1 MGFTGVIRFYN
12 ARDIH
17 VSMEE
22 LGMFKQGKAT
32 MKLLLLT
39 VLMLGAAGAARAQS
53 TGTLRGTITDAQGAV
68 TPGVSIVVRNQ
79 ATGAER
85 TIVSDASGVY
95 VAASLPPG
103 LYRVEAQLQGFQTQ
117 SKDVDIDVAQTVVV
131 DMKLGVAGLAE
142 QVSVVGS
149 TPVIDTATS
158 SVGQVIT
165 QRTVQEIPLNGRHF
179 VDLGLLIPGS
189 ITPPQ
194 NGFLSAPL
202 RGQGS
207 FAFNTAGNRE
217 DTVNFMINGVNLN
230 DPAQNQITFQPSINT
245 VSEFKVDN
253 STFSAEYGRN
263 SGAIVNIATRSGANA
278 VHGEAFEYFRDN
290 SLDSRNFFNA
300 EPAPQSTFRR
310 NQFGAN
316 FGGPIVK
323 NKTFFF
329 GTYEGLRQ
337 RQGIDIN
344 SGVLSDAQ
352 RAAVTDP
359 ISRRLLALIP
369 TTNATGAAG
378 EARFLG
384 SATAPVD
391 IDQFTGDLR
400 HNVSNADAVH
410 WYYAWQRDQRGEPTL
425 QGNTVPGFGDTRHS
439 HRQIMTLNETH
450 IFRSNLV
457 NEARFGFNRID
468 ITFDPNTKLNPTD
481 YGINDG
487 VSTPIG
493 IPQIAIVGVGLNF
506 GGPSGFPQGRTDTSF
521 VFSDTATY
529 LRGSQA
535 IKLGGEFR
543 RILNDNFTS
552 DTGLFQ
558 FGSLAGFQTGLGNN
572 FSITLGDRP
581 SDVRQ
586 SAVGLF
592 VQDTVQASPT
602 LSLDLGLR
610 YDGIMGPTE
619 TAGRYV
625 VFDAPT
631 GSLVQ
636 TNNPYSTGH
645 NFQPRVGAVWTPSKD
660 GRSVVRGAYAVM
672 VDMPVAN
679 VVSITSGNPPLATP
693 LTFAGNIRL
702 DSAAAT
708 ALASGLAPQSVDPNF
723 QSGRM
728 QTWNVNFE
736 QQIGPALGVMVGYFG
751 SHGDRLRIT
760 RNINQFVNGVR
771 PFPTVSRSSAILPGN
786 ALGNIVETDSL
797 GWSNYKGLW
806 LTANERPFKG
816 LQFNASYTL
825 SKSTDTNSLSTQ
837 TIVVQDSNNIADSE
851 GPSDYDV
858 RHRFVISAIYDLPFK
873 GNRVVEGWQFGLVTQ
888 AQTGSPVNVV
898 TALGNLTGVVNT
910 LRPDLIGDP
919 TIVGSP
925 TQWFNSTTCDLRIA
939 TGAGSCGAGA
949 VFALPVNAAGV
960 FHFGNLGR
968 NAILG
973 PGFGNTDFSVI
984 KNLAVAGS
992 ARVQFRIEVFN
1003 LFNQA
1008 NLGLP
1013 GRIAA
1018 VGSTSLGVITNTR
1031 FPTGDSGSARQVQF
1045 ALKVL
1050 F

>member
-1 MGFTGVIRFYN
+1 MSKRWQTVVGLFV
-12 ARDIH
+12 
-17 VSMEE
+17 
-22 LGMFKQGKAT
+22 
-32 MKLLLLT
+32 LT
-39 VLMLGAAGAARAQS
+39 ALVLGAAATARAQS

-68 TPGVSIVVRNQ
+68 MPGVSIVIRNQ
-79 ATGAER
+79 ATGVER
-85 TIVSDASGVY
+85 TIASDSSGAY

-103 LYRVEAQLQGFQTQ
+103 LYRVEAQLQGFQSQ
-117 SKDVDIDVAQTVVV
+117 SKDVQVDVALTVVV
-131 DMKLGVAGLAE
+131 DMKLGVAGVAE
-142 QVSVVGS
+142 QVNVTGS

-158 SVGQVIT
+158 SVGQVIS

-217 DTVNFMINGVNLN
+217 DTINFMINGVNLN

-263 SGAIVNIATRSGANA
+263 SGAIVNIATRSGANDI
-278 VHGEAFEYFRDN
+278 HGEAFEYFRDTA
-290 SLDSRNFFNA
+290 LDSRNFFNA
-300 EPAPQSTFRR
+300 EPVPQSTFRR

-344 SGVLSDAQ
+344 SGVLSDAE

-369 TTNATGAAG
+369 TANATGAAG

-391 IDQFTGDLR
+391 IDQFTGDVR
-400 HNVSNADAVH
+400 HNVNNADSVH
-410 WYYAWQRDQRGEPTL
+410 WYYAFQRDLRGEPTL
-425 QGNTVPGFGDTRHS
+425 QLNTIPGFGDTRHS

-450 IFRSNLV
+450 IFKSNLV

-468 ITFDPNTKLNPTD
+468 ITFDPNAKLNPTD

-487 VSTPIG
+487 VTTAIG
-493 IPQIAIVGVGLNF
+493 LPQITIVGVGLNF
-506 GGPSGFPQGRTDTSF
+506 GGPSNFPQGRTDTSF

-529 LRGSQA
+529 LRGNQA

-552 DTGLFQ
+552 DTGTFQ

-581 SDVRQ
+581 SNVRQ
-586 SAVGLF
+586 SALGLF
-592 VQDTVQASPT
+592 VQDSVQASPT

-619 TAGRYV
+619 TQGRYV
-625 VFDAPT
+625 VFDASS
-631 GSLVQ
+631 GALVQ
-636 TNNPYSTGH
+636 TSNPYSTGH

-660 GRSVVRGAYAVM
+660 GRSVIRGAYAVM

-679 VVSITSGNPPLATP
+679 VVSATSANPPLAVP

-708 ALASGLAPQSVDPNF
+708 ALASGLAPTSVDPNF
-723 QSGRM
+723 KSGRM

-771 PFPTVSRSSAILPGN
+771 PFPTISRTSAILPGN

-806 LTANERPFKG
+806 VTANERPFKG

-825 SKSTDTNSLSTQ
+825 SKSEDTNSLSNGGSAS
-837 TIVVQDSNNIADSE
+837 IVVQDSNNIADSY
-851 GPSDYDV
+851 GPSDFDV
-858 RHRFVISAIYDLPFK
+858 RHRFVINAIYDLPFK
-873 GNRVVEGWQFGLVTQ
+873 GNRAVEGWQLGVITQ
-888 AQTGSPVNVV
+888 AQTGSPVNLVV
-898 TALGNLTGVVNT
+898 AGGTFNGVANSV
-910 LRPDLIGDP
+910 RPDLIGDAS
-919 TIVGSP
+919 ILGSA
-925 TQWFNSTTCDLRIA
+925 TRWFNNTVCDPSR
-939 TGAGSCGAGA
+939 GACAAGT
-949 VFALPVNAAGV
+949 VFALPVNALGAV
-960 FHFGNLGR
+960 NHFGNLSR

-984 KNLAVAGS
+984 KNLALVGG
-992 ARVQFRIEVFN
+992 ARLQFRVEIFN

-1013 GRIAA
+1013 GRIVAA
-1018 VGSTSLGVITNTR
+1018 GSTSFGVITNTR
-1031 FPTGDSGSARQVQF
+1031 FPTGDSGSARQVQL

>member
-1 MGFTGVIRFYN
+1 MLKRWQTVVGLVVL
-12 ARDIH
+12 AAL
-17 VSMEE
+17 V
-22 LGMFKQGKAT
+22 LGT
-32 MKLLLLT
+32 
-39 VLMLGAAGAARAQS
+39 AGRARAQS

-68 TPGVSIVVRNQ
+68 VPGVSVVVRNQ

-85 TIVSDASGVY
+85 TTVSDSSGAY

-103 LYRVEAQLQGFQTQ
+103 PYRVEAQLQGFQTQ
-117 SKDVDIDVAQTVVV
+117 NKDVDVDVAQTVVV
-131 DMKLGVAGLAE
+131 DLKLGVAGVAE
-142 QVSVVGS
+142 QVSVTGS

-263 SGAIVNIATRSGANA
+263 SGAIVNIATRSGAND

-300 EPAPQSTFRR
+300 EPLPQSTFRR

-316 FGGPIVK
+316 LGGPIVK

-352 RAAVTDP
+352 RANVTDP
-359 ISRRLLALIP
+359 LARRLLPLIP
-369 TTNATGAAG
+369 TANATGAAG
-378 EARFLG
+378 EARFVG

-391 IDQFTGDLR
+391 IDQFTGDVR

-425 QGNTVPGFGDTRHS
+425 QGNTISGFGDTRHS

-450 IFRSNLV
+450 VFRSNLV

-468 ITFDPNTKLNPTD
+468 ITFDPNAKLNPTD
-481 YGINDG
+481 YGVNDG
-487 VSTPIG
+487 VSTAIG
-493 IPQIAIVGVGLNF
+493 LPQISIVGVGLNF

-529 LRGSQA
+529 LRGSQS
-535 IKLGGEFR
+535 IKLGGEVR

-558 FGSLAGFQTGLGNN
+558 YGSLGAFQTGVLPPGVSNN

-592 VQDTVQASPT
+592 VQDTLQAT
-602 LSLDLGLR
+602 TALSFDLGLR
-610 YDGIMGPTE
+610 YDGITGPTE
-619 TAGRYV
+619 TQGRYV
-625 VFDAPT
+625 VFDA
-631 GSLVQ
+631 GSGALVQ
-636 TNNPYSTGH
+636 TNDPYKTS
-645 NFQPRVGAVWTPSKD
+645 NNLQPRVGMVWTPSKD
-660 GRSVVRGAYAVM
+660 GRSVIRGAYAVI

-679 VVSITSGNPPLATP
+679 VVSVTSANPPLATP

-702 DSAAAT
+702 DNAAAT
-708 ALASGLAPQSVDPNF
+708 ALAGGLAPQSVDPNF
-723 QSGRM
+723 QPGRM

-736 QQIGPALGVMVGYFG
+736 QQIGQALGVMIGYFG

-760 RNINQFVNGVR
+760 RNVNQPVNGVR
-771 PFPTVSRSSAILPGN
+771 PFPTISRTSAILPGN
-786 ALGNIVETDSL
+786 PLLNVTETDSL

-825 SKSTDTNSLSTQ
+825 SKSDDTNSLSTA
-837 TIVVQDSNNIADSE
+837 TIVVQDSNNIADSY
-851 GPSDYDV
+851 GPSDFDV
-858 RHRFVISAIYDLPFK
+858 RHRFVINAIYDLPFK
-873 GNRVVEGWQFGLVTQ
+873 GNRAVEGWQLSVVTQ
-888 AQTGSPVNVV
+888 AQTGSPVNIV
-898 TALGNLTGVVNT
+898 TASGTFNGVANT
-910 LRPDLIGDP
+910 VRPDLIGDP
-919 TIVGSP
+919 SILGSA
-925 TQWFNSTTCDLRIA
+925 TQWFSSSVCDPTRA
-939 TGAGSCGAGA
+939 AGTAGSCGAGA

-960 FHFGNLGR
+960 GHFGNLGR

-984 KNLAVAGS
+984 KNLALAGS
-992 ARVQFRIEVFN
+992 ARVQFRLEVFN

-1018 VGSTSLGVITNTR
+1018 VGSTSFGVITNTR
-1031 FPTGDSGSARQVQF
+1031 FPTGDSGSARQVQL
-1045 ALKVL
+1045 AMKVL

>member
-1 MGFTGVIRFYN
+1 MLNFYDEYLHIIRHS
-12 ARDIH
+12 ALTR
-17 VSMEE
+17 EE
-22 LGMFKQGKAT
+22 RFMLNRGHRAAWLFV
-32 MKLLLLT
+32 LT
-39 VLMLGAAGAARAQS
+39 VLIAGVASVARAQS
-53 TGTLRGTITDAQGAV
+53 TGTLRGTITDPQGGA
-68 TPGVSIVVRNQ
+68 TPGVTVVVRNQ
-79 ATGAER
+79 ATGVER
-85 TIVSDASGVY
+85 TTVTDASGAY
-95 VAASLPPG
+95 EAASLQPG
-103 LYRVEAQLQGFQTQ
+103 AYRVEAQLQGFQTQ
-117 SKDVDIDVAQTVVV
+117 AKEVEVAVAQTVVV
-131 DMKLGVAGLAE
+131 DIKLGVAGVAE
-142 QVSVVGS
+142 QVNVTASA
-149 TPVIDTATS
+149 PVIETATT
-158 SVGQVIT
+158 SVGQVIS

-263 SGAIVNIATRSGANA
+263 SGAIVNIATRSGAND

-290 SLDSRNFFNA
+290 SLDSRNFFNQ

-359 ISRRLLALIP
+359 VSRRLLPLIP
-369 TTNATGAAG
+369 TSNATGAAG
-378 EARFLG
+378 EARFVG

-391 IDQFTGDLR
+391 IDQFTGDVR
-400 HNVSNADAVH
+400 HNVNDADAVH

-425 QGNTVPGFGDTRHS
+425 QLNTVPGFGDTRHS

-468 ITFDPNTKLNPTD
+468 ISFDPNAKLNPVD

-487 VSTPIG
+487 VASPIG
-493 IPQIAIVGVGLNF
+493 IPQITIVGVGLNF
-506 GGPSGFPQGRTDTSF
+506 GGPGPGFPQGRTDTSF

-529 LRGSQA
+529 LRGKQS

-552 DTGLFQ
+552 DVGTFQ
-558 FGSLAGFQTGLGNN
+558 FGSLAAFQTGLGSN
-572 FSITLGDRP
+572 FTITLGDRP
-581 SDVRQ
+581 SNVRQ
-586 SAVGLF
+586 SAAGLF
-592 VQDTVQASPT
+592 VQDTLQATSK
-602 LSLDLGLR
+602 LSFDLGLR

-625 VFDAPT
+625 VFDAAS
-631 GSLVQ
+631 GALVQ
-636 TNNPYSTGH
+636 TNNPYATSH
-645 NFQPRVGAVWTPSKD
+645 NFQPRVGMVWDPKGD
-660 GRSVVRGAYAVM
+660 GRSIVRGAYAVM

-679 VVSITSGNPPLATP
+679 VVSVTSGNPPLATP

-702 DSAAAT
+702 DSAVAT
-708 ALASGLAPQSVDPNF
+708 ALAGGLAPLSVDPNF
-723 QSGRM
+723 KPGRT
-728 QTWNVNFE
+728 QTWNVNVE
-736 QQIGPALGVMVGYFG
+736 QQIGPALGVMIGYFG
-751 SHGDRLRIT
+751 SHGDNLRIT
-760 RNINQFVNGVR
+760 RNVNQFVNGIR
-771 PFPTVSRSSAILPGN
+771 PFPTVSRTSAILPGA
-786 ALGNIVETDSL
+786 ALGNVTETDSL

-806 LTANERPFKG
+806 ISANERPFKG
-816 LQFNASYTL
+816 LQFNTSYTL
-825 SKSTDTNSLSTQ
+825 SKSDDTNSLSTGA
-837 TIVVQDSNNIADSE
+837 IVVQDSNNIADSY
-851 GPSDYDV
+851 GPSDFDV
-858 RHRFVISAIYDLPFK
+858 RHRFVINAIYDLPFK
-873 GNRVVEGWQFGLVTQ
+873 GNRAVEGWQLSVVTQ
-888 AQTGSPVNVV
+888 AQTGSPVNIVLASG
-898 TALGNLTGVVNT
+898 TFNGVANT
-910 LRPDLIGDP
+910 VRPDLIGDP
-919 TIVGSP
+919 SIVGSA
-925 TQWFNSTTCDLRIA
+925 TQWFNNSVCDPSRGA
-939 TGAGSCGAGA
+939 CAAGS
-949 VFALPVNAAGV
+949 VFALPVNAAGAIN
-960 FHFGNLGR
+960 HFGNLGR

-984 KNLAVAGS
+984 KNLAIAGG
-992 ARVQFRIEVFN
+992 ARVQFRLEVFN

-1013 GRIAA
+1013 GRVAA
-1018 VGSTSLGVITNTR
+1018 TGSTSFGVITNTR
-1031 FPTGDSGSARQVQF
+1031 FPTGDSGSARQVQL
-1045 ALKVL
+1045 AMKVL

>member
-1 MGFTGVIRFYN
+1 MLKRWQTVVGLVVL
-12 ARDIH
+12 AAL
-17 VSMEE
+17 V
-22 LGMFKQGKAT
+22 LGT
-32 MKLLLLT
+32 
-39 VLMLGAAGAARAQS
+39 AGRARAQS

-68 TPGVSIVVRNQ
+68 VPGVSVVVRNQ

-85 TIVSDASGVY
+85 TTVSDSSGAY

-103 LYRVEAQLQGFQTQ
+103 PYRVEAQLQGFQTQ
-117 SKDVDIDVAQTVVV
+117 NKDVDVDVAQTVVV
-131 DMKLGVAGLAE
+131 DLKLGVAGVAE
-142 QVSVVGS
+142 QVSVTGS

-263 SGAIVNIATRSGANA
+263 SGAIVNIATRSGANDI
-278 VHGEAFEYFRDN
+278 HGEAFEFFRDN
-290 SLDSRNFFNA
+290 SLDSRNFFNV
-300 EPAPQSTFRR
+300 EPLPQSTFRR

-369 TTNATGAAG
+369 TANATGAAG
-378 EARFLG
+378 EARFVG

-391 IDQFTGDLR
+391 IDQFTGDVR
-400 HNVSNADAVH
+400 HNVNNADAVH

-425 QGNTVPGFGDTRHS
+425 QGNTVSGFGDTRHS

-450 IFRSNLV
+450 VFRSNLV

-468 ITFDPNTKLNPTD
+468 ISFDPNAKLNPLD

-487 VSTPIG
+487 VTTAIG
-493 IPQIAIVGVGLNF
+493 IPQISIVGVGLNF
-506 GGPSGFPQGRTDTSF
+506 GGPGPNFPQGRTDTSF

-529 LRGSQA
+529 LRGKQS

-543 RILNDNFTS
+543 RIMNDNFTS
-552 DTGLFQ
+552 DVGTFQ
-558 FGSLAGFQTGLGNN
+558 FGNLAGFQTGLGNN
-572 FSITLGDRP
+572 FVITLGDRP
-581 SDVRQ
+581 SNVRQ
-586 SAVGLF
+586 SAAGLF
-592 VQDTVQASPT
+592 VQDTLQATSA
-602 LSLDLGLR
+602 LSFDLGLR

-625 VFDAPT
+625 VFDAVS
-631 GSLVQ
+631 GALVQ
-636 TNNPYSTGH
+636 TSNPYGTSH
-645 NFQPRVGAVWTPSKD
+645 NFQPRVGMVWTPSKD

-679 VVSITSGNPPLATP
+679 VVSVTSANPPLATP

-702 DSAAAT
+702 DSAATT
-708 ALASGLAPQSVDPNF
+708 ALAGGLAPQSVDPNF
-723 QSGRM
+723 QPGRM

-736 QQIGPALGVMVGYFG
+736 QQIGTALGVMIGYFG
-751 SHGDRLRIT
+751 SHGDQLRVT
-760 RNINQFVNGVR
+760 RNVNQFVNGVR
-771 PFPTVSRSSAILPGN
+771 PFPTVSRTSAILPGS
-786 ALGNIVETDSL
+786 ALGNITETDSL

-806 LTANERPFKG
+806 VTANERPLKG

-825 SKSTDTNSLSTQ
+825 SKSDDTNSLSTG
-837 TIVVQDSNNIADSE
+837 TIVVQDSNNIADSY
-851 GPSDYDV
+851 GPSDFDV
-858 RHRFVISAIYDLPFK
+858 RHRFVISTIYDLPFK
-873 GNRVVEGWQFGLVTQ
+873 GNRVVEGWQLGLVTQ
-888 AQTGSPVNVV
+888 AQTGSPVNIVV
-898 TALGNLTGVVNT
+898 ASGTFNGVANSV
-910 LRPDLIGDP
+910 RPDLIGDAS
-919 TIVGSP
+919 ILGSA
-925 TQWFNSTTCDLRIA
+925 TQWFNNTVCDPSK
-939 TGAGSCGAGA
+939 GACAAGT
-949 VFALPVNAAGV
+949 VFALPVNALGAV
-960 FHFGNLGR
+960 NHFGNLGR

-992 ARVQFRIEVFN
+992 ARVQFRVEVFN

-1018 VGSTSLGVITNTR
+1018 SGSTSFGVITNTR
-1031 FPTGDSGSARQVQF
+1031 FPTGDSGSARQVQL